1 MTSPYAWGLIIQLSA
16 WFIIVN
22 ALAYAVH
29 PLFYIL
35 ENSALSSWA
44 MIVPFAA
51 IDASVYLIKFGGT
64 LNKKNDTAEDNDD

>member
-1 MTSPYAWGLIIQLSA
+1 MTSPYAWGLIIQLTA

-51 IDASVYLIKFGGT
+51 IVASIYLIRFGGT
-64 LNKKNDTAEDNDD
+64 LKGKSDTAEDSDD